1 MDFIPYKSNETLEH
15 KYYQI
20 PQELFV
26 NEKYKNKLN
35 SDSKILYA
43 FLLDRLSLSQK
54 NHWIDEDNNVYL
66 IFTREEVQE
75 KLNLSDKTGKR
86 LTKRRIETS

>member
-1 MDFIPYKSNETLEH
+1 MDFIPYKSNEVLEH

-26 NEKYKNKLN
+26 NEKYKNTLN

-54 NHWIDEDNNVYL
+54 NHWIDKDNKIYL
-66 IFTREEVQE
+66 IKQLQ
-75 KLNLSDKTGKR
+75 KHLNY
-86 LTKRRIETS
+86 

>member
-26 NEKYKNKLN
+26 NKKYKNKLN

-43 FLLDRLSLSQK
+43 FSLLILK
-54 NHWIDEDNNVYL
+54 
-66 IFTREEVQE
+66 
-75 KLNLSDKTGKR
+75 KR
-86 LTKRRIETS
+86 VSSFKYS